1 MGQTEDMSPFFPG
14 ALDTSGWDPHFVIV
28 RSARVWVDIDLL
40 FDGEDDHQGSRPD
53 PATARGL
60 RPTGQLA
67 RMACAQTCRWPHR
80 QARCRARAVRSPCLR
95 PELL

>member
-14 ALDTSGWDPHFVIV
+14 APDTSGWDPHFVIV

-40 FDGEDDHQGSRPD
+40 FDGGDDHQGSRPD

-67 RMACAQTCRWPHR
+67 RMACAQTCR
-80 QARCRARAVRSPCLR
+80 
-95 PELL
+95 

>member
-14 ALDTSGWDPHFVIV
+14 TPDTSGWDPHFVIV

-40 FDGEDDHQGSRPD
+40 FHGEDDHQGSRPD

-67 RMACAQTCRWPHR
+67 RMACAQTCR
-80 QARCRARAVRSPCLR
+80 
-95 PELL
+95 